1 MSRVCGHRPGLLLS
15 PSRVNCLWVNGSHLR
30 ASSVCVEWGIGD
42 AESPQISWVFVF
54 LLFSTFWWFLFTF
67 FSFFRNAF
75 YSSGFESG
83 IRKFLVFSFFCP
95 LCVLMNVWCFFSRS
109 IAILTVFYIFQE
121 LFFYSSGFARYSKH
135 YWRYFYPNSRFFA
148 YKWNIY
154 IYTFLRRRETG
165 RHIL

>member
-95 LCVLMNVWCFFSRS
+95 LCVLMNVWCFFTLYCYFNSLLYFPGTFFF
-109 IAILTVFYIFQE
+109 ILLVLHVIQNIIGVIFTPTPDFLLINE
-121 LFFYSSGFARYSKH
+121 
-135 YWRYFYPNSRFFA
+135 
-148 YKWNIY
+148 IY
-154 IYTFLRRRETG
+154 IYIHF
-165 RHIL
+165 